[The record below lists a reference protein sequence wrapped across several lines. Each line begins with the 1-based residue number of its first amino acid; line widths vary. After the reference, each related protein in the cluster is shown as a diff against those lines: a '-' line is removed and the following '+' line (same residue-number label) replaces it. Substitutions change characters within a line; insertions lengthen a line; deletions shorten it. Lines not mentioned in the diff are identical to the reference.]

1 METMRQLLLCGL
13 LFCLLFGSLEAQE
26 RSTVSGAEDRRYW
39 AELLFKICKP
49 VLYNLSE
56 GNLKKEM
63 PLEKGPG
70 YGMDPAKVSYL
81 EAVGRTLA
89 GIAPWLALPDDA
101 SPESKLRSQ
110 LRHWAISGL
119 PRVVDPSDRD
129 RLNFETEQ
137 QPLVDAAFL
146 AQAFLRAPDVLWA
159 PLDALTKKR
168 YIEAFKRLRD
178 RKPYYSNWLLF
189 AGITESFLSSIDAG
203 HDPARI
209 DIALQKFNEWYVGD
223 GWYSDGSLFAMDY
236 YNSYVI
242 HSMLVDILKVGVAR
256 KWARATDLDKAQ
268 KRMIR
273 YAALQ
278 ERMISPEGTFPLI
291 GRSLVYRSAA
301 LQTLAQVALNHQ
313 LPEGISPAQVRCGMT
328 AVWHRLFDN
337 EANFDQ
343 GGWLQLGLSGHQP
356 EMADSYIS
364 TGSLYLCT
372 LGFLPLGLP
381 ANDPFW
387 TAPEAAW
394 TNKKGWR
401 GEPVKKDYKVEY

>member
-1 METMRQLLLCGL
+1 MKKIILHSIFILVLCPAL
-13 LFCLLFGSLEAQE
+13 TAQE
-26 RSTVSGAEDRRYW
+26 AKAVTGTEDRRYW
-39 AELLFKICKP
+39 AELLFKISKP
-49 VLYNLSE
+49 VLYHLSE

-89 GIAPWLALPDDA
+89 GIAPWLALPYDND
-101 SPESKLRSQ
+101 PESKLRAQ
-110 LRHWAISGL
+110 LRTWALKGL
-119 PRVVDPSDRD
+119 PRVVDPNSPD

-146 AQAFLRAPDVLWA
+146 AQAFLRAPKALWE
-159 PLDALTKKR
+159 PLDSVTKKR

-178 RKPYYSNWLLF
+178 RKAYFSNWLLF
-189 AGITESFLSSIDAG
+189 AGMTEAFIASQQAG

-209 DIALQKFNEWYVGD
+209 DIAIQKINEWYVGD
-223 GWYSDGSLFAMDY
+223 GWYSDGPQFAMDY

-242 HSMLVDILKVGVAR
+242 HSMLVDILKVGIEK
-256 KWARATDLDKAQ
+256 KWAKPADLEKAQ

-273 YAALQ
+273 FAVLQ

-291 GRSLVYRSAA
+291 GRSLVYRSGAMQA
-301 LQTLAQVALNHQ
+301 LAQVSLEHQ
-313 LPEGISPAQVRCGMT
+313 LPTNISPAQVRCALT
-328 AVWHRLFDN
+328 AVWRNIFESPD
-337 EANFDQ
+337 NFDKN
-343 GGWLQLGLSGHQP
+343 GWLRLGFTGHQP

-381 ANDPFW
+381 AQDPFW
-387 TAPEAAW
+387 QDPYTDW
-394 TNKKGWR
+394 TNKKGWK
-401 GEPVKKDYKVEY
+401 GAAIKKDYKVDY

>member
-1 METMRQLLLCGL
+1 
-13 LFCLLFGSLEAQE
+13 
-26 RSTVSGAEDRRYW
+26 
-39 AELLFKICKP
+39 
-49 VLYNLSE
+49 
-56 GNLKKEM
+56 M

-101 SPESKLRSQ
+101 TPESALRTQ
-110 LRHWAISGL
+110 LRNWALKGL
-119 PRVVDPSDRD
+119 PRVVDPNSAD

-146 AQAFLRAPDVLWA
+146 AQAFLRAPNALWK
-159 PLDALTKKR
+159 PLDSVTKKR
-168 YIEAFKRLRD
+168 YIESFKRLRD
-178 RKPYYSNWLLF
+178 RKAYFSNWLLF
-189 AGITESFLSSIDAG
+189 AGMTEAFLSSHDAG

-209 DIALQKFNEWYVGD
+209 DIAIQKINEWYVGD
-223 GWYSDGSLFAMDY
+223 GWYSDGPQFAMDY

-242 HSMLVDILKVGVAR
+242 HSMLVDILKVGVEK
-256 KWARATDLDKAQ
+256 KWAKPADLEKAQ

-273 YAALQ
+273 YAVLQ

-291 GRSLVYRSAA
+291 GRSLVYRSGAMQA
-301 LQTLAQVALNHQ
+301 LAQVSLEHQ
-313 LPEGISPAQVRCGMT
+313 LPAGVSPAQVRCALT
-328 AVWHRLFDN
+328 AVWRAIFASPD
-337 EANFDQ
+337 NFDTN
-343 GGWLQLGLSGHQP
+343 GWLRLGFTGHQP

-381 ANDPFW
+381 SNDPFW
-387 TAPEAAW
+387 SDPYTEW
-394 TNKKGWR
+394 TNKKGWKAV
-401 GEPVKKDYKVEY
+401 PIKKDYKVDY

>member
-1 METMRQLLLCGL
+1 MRPLFFAVLVFCFLSQQLK
-13 LFCLLFGSLEAQE
+13 AQE
-26 RSTVSGAEDRRYW
+26 SSTALGSADRRYW
-39 AELLFKICKP
+39 AELLFKISKP

-89 GIAPWLALPDDA
+89 GIAPWLELPDDTTT
-101 SPESKLRSQ
+101 ESKLRSQ
-110 LRHWAISGL
+110 LRDWAIKGL
-119 PRVVDPSDRD
+119 PRVVDPLSADK
-129 RLNFETEQ
+129 LNFETEQ

-146 AQAFLRAPDVLWA
+146 AQAFLRAPNVLWK
-159 PLDALTKKR
+159 PLDSVTKLR
-168 YIEAFKRLRD
+168 YIASFKRLRD
-178 RKPYYSNWLLF
+178 RKAYYSNWLLF
-189 AGITESFLSSIDAG
+189 AAMTEAFLSSQDAG

-209 DIALQKFNEWYVGD
+209 DIAIQKITEWYVGD
-223 GWYSDGSLFAMDY
+223 GWYSDGPQFALDY

-242 HSMLVDILKVGVAR
+242 HSMLVDILKVGVEK
-256 KWARATDLDKAQ
+256 KWAKVTDLEKAQ

-273 YAALQ
+273 YAVLQ

-291 GRSLVYRSAA
+291 GRSLVYRSGA
-301 LQTLAQVALNHQ
+301 LQALAQVSLERQ
-313 LPEGISPAQVRCGMT
+313 LPVAVSPAQVRCAMT
-328 AVWHRLFDN
+328 AVWRRIFDQPDNFDN
-337 EANFDQ
+337 K
-343 GGWLQLGLSGHQP
+343 GWLQLGFAGHQP

-381 ANDPFW
+381 ASDPFW
-387 TAPEAAW
+387 TSPYTEW
-394 TNKKGWR
+394 TNKKGWK
-401 GEPVKKDYKVEY
+401 GNSIKKDYKVDY